1 MPRRF
6 AASPHVSESA
16 TTRRTC
22 QSLTSAILSKRVGR
36 LSSGMRSPRL
46 RIRSHLIEKHRQPE
60 PCLAELEPRRVRI
73 AAVLHIARDALRVF
87 ERLYAKRRHIK
98 TTRLGR
104 PRGQGLW
111 ALELHQYT
119 TIVPRVRSRRP
130 VASIISA
137 SI

>member
-46 RIRSHLIEKHRQPE
+46 RIGAHLFEKHPHPE
-60 PCLAELEPRRVRI
+60 PCLFELEHRRVRI
-73 AAVLHIARDALRVF
+73 AAVLHIACDALRDF
-87 ERLYAKRRHIK
+87 ERLYAKRGHIK

-104 PRGQGLW
+104 PRWQDRKSTRLNSS
-111 ALELHQYT
+111 H
-119 TIVPRVRSRRP
+119 
-130 VASIISA
+130 VAISYA
-137 SI
+137 VFC